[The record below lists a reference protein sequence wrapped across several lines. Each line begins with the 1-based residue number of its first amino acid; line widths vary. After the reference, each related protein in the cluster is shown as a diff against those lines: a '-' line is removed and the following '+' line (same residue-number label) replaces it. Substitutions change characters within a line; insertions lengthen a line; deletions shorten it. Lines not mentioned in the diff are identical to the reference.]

1 MAQWVS
7 SGDAPPLAR
16 LVARV
21 SGAVYYARLADHA
34 QCMKLV
40 SEGLEI
46 AERIG
51 LDLWNSQL
59 YSQAMN
65 SNLCAGHVDEAR
77 AYLLKMRSAINDKR
91 RVDACMYHYN
101 AAWLAVVEKDLPAA
115 TREVEAAMRAAS
127 EAGTPLHIAMCHIA
141 LAQVCHERGDRDLV
155 RTHLDQAQTIATA
168 MRSRILDFMILLS
181 RAQLALSEA
190 NDEQARQALTQAF
203 SLGKAQGYVNFYWW
217 RSDVMTL
224 LASYALEHRIETS
237 FVRDLVRRRDL
248 PVQPRHTFV
257 ESWPWALKIR
267 TFGTLEIER
276 DDQLIDISSQ
286 SYKRPLE
293 LLRALLAHG
302 GREVPSSVLIGCLV
316 AGVGR

>member
-1 MAQWVS
+1 
-7 SGDAPPLAR
+7 
-16 LVARV
+16 
-21 SGAVYYARLADHA
+21 
-34 QCMKLV
+34 MKLV

-168 MRSRILDFMILLS
+168 MRSRISDFMILLS
-181 RAQLALSEA
+181 RAQLAPVGRRTTSAHGRL
-190 NDEQARQALTQAF
+190 LTQAL
-203 SLGKAQGYVNFYWW
+203 SLGKAQGYVNFLYWW

-224 LASYALEHRIETS
+224 LASYALEHRIEIS
-237 FVRDLVRRRDL
+237 FVRDLVRRRQL

-257 ESWPWALKIR
+257 ESWPLDAKIR
-267 TFGTLEIER
+267 TFGALEVER
-276 DDQLIDISSQ
+276 DDKLIDISSQ

-293 LLRALLAHG
+293 LLRALGSRRPRSTVVSTHRCR
-302 GREVPSSVLIGCLV
+302 GRS
-316 AGVGR
+316 RR